1 MKMKKYLLI
10 LVVILFAVTAMAQEN
25 KITLSGGY
33 VFTNIEDVDVN
44 ANGFRINGLF
54 EFNPAGGNF
63 AQGLSVGYIQ
73 TKATYTSMLQTSD
86 YKLTTVPYYYAPKF
100 LFGNESIKGFI
111 KGALGM
117 HSSWYERTGALGEVT
132 DRSWGFY
139 GGAGL
144 GFMKNFSDKVFFTAE
159 YEWAYLSNAYYR
171 YGFVNTVSGGI
182 GFSF

>member
-1 MKMKKYLLI
+1 MKR
-10 LVVILFAVTAMAQEN
+10 ILFILAVVMFSASVSAQEN
-25 KITLSGGY
+25 KITVSGGY

-44 ANGFRINGLF
+44 ADGFRINGLF
-54 EFNPAGGNF
+54 EFNPAGGKF
-63 AQGLSVGYIQ
+63 AHGVSVGYIQ

-117 HSSWYERTGALGEVT
+117 HSSWYERTGALGELT
-132 DRSWGFY
+132 DRGFGFY

-144 GFMKNFSDKVFFTAE
+144 GFMKNFNEKVFIAVE
-159 YEWAYLSNAYYR
+159 YEWAYMSNAYYR
-171 YGFVNTVSGGI
+171 DGFVNTISGGI

>member
-1 MKMKKYLLI
+1 MTMKKIIFI
-10 LVVILFAVTAMAQEN
+10 LTVVMFSASALAQEN
-25 KITLSGGY
+25 KLTLSGGY

-44 ANGFRINGLF
+44 ADGFRINGLY
-54 EFNPAGGNF
+54 EYNPMGGSW
-63 AQGLSVGYIQ
+63 AQGISVGYIQ
-73 TKATYTSMLQTSD
+73 TKATYTSLLQTVD

-100 LFGNESIKGFI
+100 LFGKESFKGFI

-117 HSSWYERTGALGEVT
+117 HNSWYERSGTLGSVT

-144 GFMKNFSDKVFFTAE
+144 GIMKSFSGKVFVNAE
-159 YEWAYLSNAYYR
+159 YEWAYLSNTAYR
-171 YGFVNTVSGGI
+171 DGFVNTISGGI

>member
-1 MKMKKYLLI
+1 MKKFLI
-10 LVVILFAVTAMAQEN
+10 TLAVVMVSAYAFSQEN
-25 KITLSGGY
+25 KFTLSGGY

-54 EFNPAGGNF
+54 EYNPMGGKF
-63 AQGLSVGYIQ
+63 AQGISVGYIQ
-73 TKATYTSMLQTSD
+73 TKATYDGMLQTSD

-117 HSSWYERTGALGEVT
+117 HSSWYKKTGTLGEVT

-139 GGAGL
+139 GGAGA
-144 GFMKNFSDKVFFTAE
+144 GIMKSINEKVFISAE
-159 YEWAYLSNAYYR
+159 YEWAYLSNAGYR
-171 YGFVNTVSGGI
+171 DGFINTISGGI